1 MDIFSSDYLRI
12 ALGLISAL
20 ILFLYAIEN
29 LSKEIQELASE
40 RFREKISR
48 IARNSY
54 LGTIFGALATG
65 IIQSSSAVTVITVIL
80 VNTGIISFRNSLGI
94 LFGSNIGTT
103 VTAQLAL
110 VNSTVLASLFIIIG
124 FFIGLIGG
132 RRAKIIGKPVF
143 FLGFILFSLSLLS
156 STIEPLKNNPDVIAL
171 FSEFS
176 SPILA
181 YFVSALF
188 TGIIHSS
195 SITSGIIVILAQSGL
210 IPIEV
215 SIPMILGA
223 NLGSSITAILA
234 SSRLNLFA
242 RRVGTANF
250 MFNAIGT
257 ALFMLLLHPFIWVI
271 ESIANGIAMQTA
283 LAHVLFNVFNTLI
296 FLVFLNPFENL
307 IIKMVK
313 GNEEEIVFRTKYLKR
328 NGSKKIKP
336 KERIDL
342 IKKEITYSVENTIK
356 IYQMAISL
364 FYNSSSLTIMNIH
377 KLETLNDYLDDRITE
392 SILELSKL
400 KLSPKSAKTIV
411 NLIKISNT
419 IEQLGDLGMDFSEVF
434 KRMHSL
440 GIPYREVDIER
451 LTSIHNRLID
461 LFRDIEKNI
470 VSTNDKKLAAIKL
483 KEEHIYNMVNE
494 DFDTHVE
501 RLQGQDDY
509 DGNIFV
515 DAISIIELSVSKV
528 RDIRKLL
535 IRQLR
540 DV

>member
-328 NGSKKIKP
+328 NGSKNIKP

-364 FYNSSSLTIMNIH
+364 FYNSSSLTVMNIH

-515 DAISIIELSVSKV
+515 DAISIVELSVSKV

>member
-364 FYNSSSLTIMNIH
+364 FYNSSSLTVMNIH

-515 DAISIIELSVSKV
+515 DAISIVELSVSKV